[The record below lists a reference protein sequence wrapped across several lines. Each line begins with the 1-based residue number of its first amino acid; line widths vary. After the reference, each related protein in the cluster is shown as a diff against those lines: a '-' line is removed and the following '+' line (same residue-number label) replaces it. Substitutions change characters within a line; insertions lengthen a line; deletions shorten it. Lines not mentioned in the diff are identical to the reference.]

1 MKLNYAYS
9 SVKYNDLTK
18 YSNEISEI
26 VNKFNKKDC
35 LGNDFLGW
43 YEYPSNITEETF
55 CKIENAAKKIKEIS
69 DVLVVCGIGGSYLG
83 ARAVIEAVRGFY
95 NNDVEII
102 YLGNTF
108 DEKYISDTLKYLE
121 NKSVCV
127 NVISKSGTTLE
138 TATAY
143 RLLKSLLVKK
153 YGENNIKDRI
163 YVTTDEKR
171 GCLREETNKEDYC
184 SFVIPDD
191 VGGRFSVFTPVGLLP
206 LAASGVNIREFVK
219 GAKEFK
225 GHFETAGFENNLA
238 YQYAAYRYN
247 MYLNNN
253 ITTELFVTYSPYLN
267 MISEWW
273 KQLFGE
279 SEGKEGKGL
288 FPASVNFSTD
298 LHSLGQFIQQG
309 NKMLFITQL
318 KNMEKGNLSVE
329 EDKENLD
336 GLNYLSSLTIDDI
349 NKAAQEGTNKAHYN
363 DGGVNNLTIELEN
376 VSDKTIGELL
386 FFFMCSC
393 MISAYLLK
401 INPFDQPG
409 VEFYKQEM
417 KKILKKV

>member
-1 MKLNYAYS
+1 MKLNYTYS

-55 CKIENAAKKIKEIS
+55 CEIENAAKKIKEIS

-95 NNDVEII
+95 NTDVEII

-417 KKILKKV
+417 KKILKKE